1 MSRAGVLSRF
11 DTNPF
16 SLVAL
21 VIAVVLWSGVLH
33 LSDVHA
39 LAAFTPGTVLGAL
52 GVRQAI
58 RKGQRQAFAWT
69 AFGLNFVIS
78 LVGFVLLI
86 AYLVGFRPEPGQG
99 WL

>member
-1 MSRAGVLSRF
+1 MSGAGVLSRF

-33 LSDVHA
+33 LSDVHL
-39 LAAFTPGTVLGAL
+39 LAAFTPGTALGAL
-52 GVRQAI
+52 GVRHAV
-58 RKGQRQAFAWT
+58 RKGQRQGFAWV
-69 AFGLNFVIS
+69 AFGLNVVPSLIS
-78 LVGFVLLI
+78 LVLLV
-86 AYLVGFRPEPGQG
+86 AYLIGFRPEPGQG

>member
-1 MSRAGVLSRF
+1 MSSIGAPSRLGV
-11 DTNPF
+11 NPF
-16 SLVAL
+16 SLGAL
-21 VIAVVLWSGVLH
+21 AIALVLWSGILH
-33 LSDVHA
+33 LSDVH
-39 LAAFTPGTVLGAL
+39 LLIAFTPGTALGAL

-69 AFGLNFVIS
+69 AFGLNFAPT
-78 LVGFVLLI
+78 LVGFFLLL

>member
-1 MSRAGVLSRF
+1 MALPGVMSRV
-11 DTNPF
+11 DTNLF
-16 SLVAL
+16 SIGAL
-21 VIAVVLWSGVLH
+21 ALAVVLWSGVLH
-33 LSDVHA
+33 LSDVHT

-69 AFGLNFVIS
+69 AFGLNVVIS
-78 LVGFVLLI
+78 FVAFVLLI